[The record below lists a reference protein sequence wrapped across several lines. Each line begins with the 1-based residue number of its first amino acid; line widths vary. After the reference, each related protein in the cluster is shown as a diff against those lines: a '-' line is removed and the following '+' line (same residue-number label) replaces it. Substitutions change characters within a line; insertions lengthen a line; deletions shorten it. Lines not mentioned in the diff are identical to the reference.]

1 MTDPDLRLFIQTVLE
16 GFVVPHPEWEILRE
30 EEERDKHAF
39 HQEIS
44 VCFAVLQ
51 ERDADTLEN
60 RFGFVRRNGRASLPR
75 WMGKALLPKICGFPP
90 MQWANSW
97 GRILC
102 ALKCTAARMGKPKP
116 ILLIARC
123 IAVSALPLKY
133 YLQRSP
139 KLKIVSIVR
148 QMRSRSDWRDITI
161 FQVA

>member
-1 MTDPDLRLFIQTVLE
+1 
-16 GFVVPHPEWEILRE
+16 
-30 EEERDKHAF
+30 
-39 HQEIS
+39 
-44 VCFAVLQ
+44 
-51 ERDADTLEN
+51 
-60 RFGFVRRNGRASLPR
+60 
-75 WMGKALLPKICGFPP
+75 
-90 MQWANSW
+90 MQWANLW
-97 GRILC
+97 ERILC

-116 ILLIARC
+116 ILLIARR